1 MKITKLMFRKKNTL
15 THKVEN
21 VWKAVWRLYDSF
33 DIQKEK
39 KKKKS
44 FAGEMRL
51 EVDDEVVWHQI
62 RLHKAKNV
70 ILMYSLLIIMW
81 F

>member
-15 THKVEN
+15 KHKVEN

-39 KKKKS
+39 KKKIS
-44 FAGEMRL
+44 LAGEMRL
-51 EVDDEVVWHQI
+51 EVEDEVVWHQSKKGDFNVQ
-62 RLHKAKNV
+62 LTLYHV
-70 ILMYSLLIIMW
+70 ILIYN
-81 F
+81 